1 MPRLLSPDVT
11 TAPLDHEDLPA
22 DEVVQGSPT
31 AAVRTLDALP
41 GCEVGLWEMTEGTA
55 RDTEVDEVFV
65 VVSGRGTVTFEDGER
80 ARPRARDGRPAARRG
95 AHRVDGHRDAPQDL
109 GGLKGFPTMLV
120 G

>member
-11 TAPLDHEDLPA
+11 TAPLDHEDLPD
-22 DEVVQGSPT
+22 DEVVHGAPT
-31 AAVRTLDALP
+31 AAVRALEALP

-80 ARPRARDGRPAARRG
+80 LDLAPGTAVRLRAGERTEWTVTETLRKVWVA
-95 AHRVDGHRDAPQDL
+95 
-109 GGLKGFPTMLV
+109 
-120 G
+120 